1 MTILNILVKNVY
13 VNMYLKMYQITK
25 CKIDNKLLSLYM

>member
-13 VNMYLKMYQITK
+13 VNMYLKMHQITK
-25 CKIDNKLLSLYM
+25 CKTDNKLLSLCM